1 MTPEVTVELYPWL
14 SKALGAKSK
23 VILTLGIHKQ
33 ETVRSLLKR
42 LALKHAGVGAMIYDT
57 AHELIHE
64 GVVIFV
70 NDRSIAKD
78 LQLPLKHGDRVAVTP
93 FYSGG

>member
-1 MTPEVTVELYPWL
+1 MIPEVTVELYPWL

-23 VILTLGIHKQ
+23 VVLTLGIRKQ
-33 ETVRSLLKR
+33 ETLRTLLER
-42 LALKHAGVGAMIYDT
+42 LALKHVGVGAMIYDIN
-57 AHELIHE
+57 HELLHD

-70 NDRSIAKD
+70 NDRPIAKD
-78 LQLPLKHGDRVAVTP
+78 LQLPLKQGDRVAVTP